1 LIEQA
6 ARPATLLVS
15 AELCG
20 ENRAMA
26 NEPKFQGTDYYQIE
40 ELLDPE
46 ERLARDTARQFV
58 EQEYLPVVTEHF
70 RNGTFPVELSSRIGE
85 LGFYGAN
92 LPVEYG
98 CAGLNNVAYGL
109 INQELERGDSGL
121 RSFISVQSG
130 LVMYPIHAYGS
141 ETQKRYWLPRMAR
154 GEAIGCFGLT
164 EPDFGSNPSGMLT
177 RAVPISGGY
186 RINGTKRWITNG
198 DVSDVALVWAKVPD
212 GDGDVVRG
220 FLVERGTKGFSTR
233 EMQGKFSLRASIT
246 SELFLEDCEVPADS
260 VLPGVAGMRGP
271 LSCLTQARYGISWG
285 AIGAAIA
292 CYECARDYARE
303 RLMFSRPIAGYQL
316 VQAKL
321 VTMLTEITK
330 AQLLCLRLGRL
341 KDAGKMRPEQV
352 SMAKMNNVSQ
362 ALHTA
367 RLARD
372 MLGANGIIDEY
383 PVIRHMLNLET
394 VNTYEG
400 TEDVHRLIIGKDVT
414 GWDAFGQ

>member
-1 LIEQA
+1 
-6 ARPATLLVS
+6 
-15 AELCG
+15 
-20 ENRAMA
+20 MYD
-26 NEPKFQGTDYYQIE
+26 GTDYYAIE
-40 ELLDPE
+40 ELLEPE

-58 EQEYLPVVTEHF
+58 RHEYLPVVTQHF
-70 RNGTFPVELSSRIGE
+70 RDGTFPVELSRRVGA

-92 LPVEYG
+92 LPTDYG

-109 INQELERGDSGL
+109 INQELEAGDSGL
-121 RSFISVQSG
+121 RSFVSVQSG
-130 LVMYPIHAYGS
+130 LVMYPIYAFGS
-141 ETQKRYWLPRMAR
+141 EAQKRHWLPRLAR

-164 EPDFGSNPSGMLT
+164 EPDFGSNPAGMLT
-177 RAVPISGGY
+177 RAVPVAGGW
-186 RINGTKRWITNG
+186 RLTGTKRWITNG
-198 DVSDVALVWAKVPD
+198 SIADVALVWAKTP
-212 GDGDVVRG
+212 GDGRDVVRG
-220 FLVERGTKGFSTR
+220 FLVERGAPGFAAR
-233 EMQGKFSLRASIT
+233 DMHGKFSLRASIT
-246 SELFLEDCEVPADS
+246 SELVLEDCVVPDDA
-260 VLPGVAGMRGP
+260 VLPGVQGMRGP

-303 RLMFSRPIAGYQL
+303 RIMFSRPIAGYQL

-321 VTMLTEITK
+321 VEMIAEITK

-341 KDAGKMRPEQV
+341 KDAGTMRSEQV
-352 SMAKMNNVSQ
+352 SLAKMNNVSQ
-362 ALHTA
+362 ALRIA

-372 MLGANGIIDEY
+372 ILGANGITDEY

-400 TEDVHRLIIGKDVT
+400 TEDVHRLIIGKDIT